1 MWDRLLV
8 RIAKILDDGRFQ
20 RRVLA
25 SCKLGRDRCAHQS
38 QGPRLCGKAAD
49 QLLERGICLRSG
61 ISHQFQKEH
70 HGRQVSLRPRP
81 FERELGSGLLP
92 AFAFDPQKCIGW
104 QADVVEKH
112 LVEFVRTRQVYDRFD
127 RDARRI
133 HRNHELRQS
142 GLSLAACFAADKGN
156 HELADMRAGGPHFL
170 AVDDP
175 IVAVTACRRADRGK
189 VRTRARFAK
198 ADAGKCLAAGN
209 RGYPAPLQP
218 VVAETQQQRPALPVR
233 DPVRPDRGTSR
244 QQFFDH
250 YIAFE
255 LAALVPPV
263 LLGPRHAEQARIT
276 QFAAEGGVR
285 LGPAVCPANRISL
298 AVLRNQ
304 ITDLVAQARRRVRP
318 VDRFGCEGLHRSPL
332 RCFCLQFLAAP
343 QDPLHHATN
352 PDRIL
357 RRENSWIPARREKR

>member
-1 MWDRLLV
+1 M
-8 RIAKILDDGRFQ
+8 
-20 RRVLA
+20 
-25 SCKLGRDRCAHQS
+25 
-38 QGPRLCGKAAD
+38 
-49 QLLERGICLRSG
+49 LERGICLRSG

-81 FERELGSGLLP
+81 FERERGSGLLP

-104 QADVVEKH
+104 QADVLEKH

-133 HRNHELRQS
+133 HRNDELRQS

-156 HELADMRAGGPHFL
+156 HEMADMRAGGPHFL

-175 IVAVTACRRADRGK
+175 LVAVTACRRADRGK
-189 VRTRARFAK
+189 VRARARFAK
-198 ADAGKCLAAGN
+198 ADAGECFAAGN

-263 LLGPRHAEQARIT
+263 LLGPRHAEQARI
-276 QFAAEGGVR
+276 A
-285 LGPAVCPANRISL
+285 
-298 AVLRNQ
+298 
-304 ITDLVAQARRRVRP
+304 
-318 VDRFGCEGLHRSPL
+318 
-332 RCFCLQFLAAP
+332 
-343 QDPLHHATN
+343 
-352 PDRIL
+352 
-357 RRENSWIPARREKR
+357 